1 IEQFKQFWADNGE
14 QILSYVKMYFGLV
27 WEHIK
32 FIVNHIKAIFQMV
45 WPIISGVVKIAWNNI
60 KLTVKNGIDLILGI
74 VNTVMALLRGDWEG
88 AWDSIKQTA
97 VNIWENIVEYFES
110 VDLKQ
115 IGADIMNGLINGMTS
130 MVDNVKKGVKNIGTK
145 IKNGFTDF
153 FGIKSPSRLMMAL
166 AKHIPGGA
174 IKGMESMTGKLKSA
188 TARMADAMTPEV
200 SQVSMDYATPS
211 GVHSSLASAINGTV
225 DVNARED
232 IIAGAIGKLEA
243 KLENLRIEMDGREF
257 GRAVSDVSTEGRNQA
272 VRNGGRRRI

>member
-1 IEQFKQFWADNGE
+1 
-14 QILSYVKMYFGLV
+14 
-27 WEHIK
+27 
-32 FIVNHIKAIFQMV
+32 
-45 WPIISGVVKIAWNNI
+45 KIAWNNI

-153 FGIKSPSRLMMAL
+153 FGIKSPSRLMMSL

-174 IKGMESMTGKLKSA
+174 IKGMESMTSKLQAA
-188 TARMADAMTPEV
+188 TNRMAEAMLPDTP
-200 SQVSMDYATPS
+200 QVSMSYATPS
-211 GVHSSLASAINGTV
+211 GTHSTL
-225 DVNARED
+225 
-232 IIAGAIGKLEA
+232 AGALDGTMDVSNS
-243 KLENLRIEMDGREF
+243 ENNRLLAGIYDELRNQKQMIIELDGRTV
-257 GRAVSDVSTEGRNQA
+257 GQA
-272 VRNGGRRRI
+272 VEQRQMRGLHRARRL